1 MTNLFGVHTR
11 NQLSRPHSIISA
23 LNNNPIMA
31 AARLPRDTS
40 ITSAFKPAQTR
51 RSTRIESKQQENSVS
66 TIRKAESIVQM
77 GKRNSSIH
85 SVTSTRKRE

>member
-1 MTNLFGVHTR
+1 MSTQFGMNTR
-11 NQLSRPHSIISA
+11 NQLSRPHSIISV
-23 LNNNPIMA
+23 LNNNPNM

-40 ITSAFKPAQTR
+40 IISAFKPAQTR
-51 RSTRIESKQQENSVS
+51 RSTRIESKQQENSAS
-66 TIRKAESIVQM
+66 AIRKAESIVQM